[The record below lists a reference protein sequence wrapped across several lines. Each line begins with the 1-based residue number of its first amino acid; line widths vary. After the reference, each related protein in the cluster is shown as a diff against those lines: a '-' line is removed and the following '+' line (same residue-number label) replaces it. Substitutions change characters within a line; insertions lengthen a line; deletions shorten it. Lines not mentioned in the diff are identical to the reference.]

1 MAFSGEFN
9 SRTSFPDTFS
19 LFLQG
24 CGHPSKVSSS
34 LAHISEKEMT
44 GDLGEADRKGA
55 GRGGIRWGSGSS
67 SGQSY
72 LLPVLYS
79 LPEMLSSS
87 EQLLRNPRDTML
99 LRSSNFVSVCVI
111 SMFQIPG

>member
-55 GRGGIRWGSGSS
+55 GREGYVGDLDHRPVKAIYYLYCIVCPKCSLHPNNYCGTRVIRC
-67 SGQSY
+67 
-72 LLPVLYS
+72 YS
-79 LPEMLSSS
+79 
-87 EQLLRNPRDTML
+87 
-99 LRSSNFVSVCVI
+99 VVVI
-111 SMFQIPG
+111 L